1 MAPVSATS
9 KITKVRL
16 NYDPEN
22 PEAGGVF
29 LPEIFTA
36 TKVTRTGETNA
47 DGGPVY
53 KTEVIRYDNA
63 KGDNPVV
70 IATSS
75 SITRNN
81 NRGNENYDSRLI
93 PTDNATPAE
102 KVSMGLAIR
111 NAQLD
116 QVRSVQDQ
124 VASSPK
130 ENREL
135 FKVGGS
141 GSQTENSDLPPV
153 ISEEAPSVPVQ
164 DSAPGGNNSTDNSF
178 PPPPPARSSFQ
189 TFIYP
194 ADIGKTGQD
203 TIKFSILERK
213 PKGNIS
219 SGGGRTDP
227 ATRTQAAV
235 VLPIP
240 GNLTDQNNVSY
251 KESSLNALQLAGSQ
265 DLIKA
270 LTDDGGELGKNI
282 TKVLGTAVGSNNETV
297 KAAIAAKAASTAL
310 NIPGGLNALLS
321 RTQGTILNPNMELLF
336 SSPTLRSFGFV
347 FKLSPRS
354 DGEAKTVIAILRFF
368 KQAMVPKVKEG
379 NLFLQS
385 PSSFKVEYMHRGTEG
400 HPGLNKFKECALEN
414 CQVNYTPEGTYNTM
428 RDGIMPSYELS
439 LRFRELD
446 PVYSN
451 DYDQEDTESKGGGF
465 ATFRTDAA
473 ENRALQNRIG
483 DSGIG
488 F

>member
-63 KGDNPVV
+63 KGDNPKV

-164 DSAPGGNNSTDNSF
+164 DSAPGGNNSTDSSF

-265 DLIKA
+265 DLIEA

-446 PVYSN
+446 PVYSS
-451 DYDQEDTESKGGGF
+451 DYDQQDADAKGGGF
-465 ATFRTDAA
+465 ATFRQDAA

>member
-63 KGDNPVV
+63 KGDNPKV

-93 PTDNATPAE
+93 PTENATPAE

-251 KESSLNALQLAGSQ
+251 KESSLNALQLAGAE
-265 DLIKA
+265 DLISS
-270 LTDDGGELGKNI
+270 LTDDGGKLGQNI

-297 KAAIAAKAASTAL
+297 AAALAAKATSSAL

-354 DGEAKTVIAILRFF
+354 DGEAKTVIAIIRFF

-451 DYDQEDTESKGGGF
+451 DYDQEDTEAKGGGF

>member
-63 KGDNPVV
+63 KGDNPKV

-93 PTDNATPAE
+93 PTENATPAE

-282 TKVLGTAVGSNNETV
+282 SKVLGTAVGSNNETV

-336 SSPTLRSFGFV
+336 NSPTLRSFGFV

-354 DGEAKTVIAILRFF
+354 QPEAETVIAIIRFF
-368 KQAMVPKVKEG
+368 KQSMVPKVKEG

-446 PVYSN
+446 PVYSS
-451 DYDQEDTESKGGGF
+451 DYDVADETSARASQGVPIGPLQGSSFGKG
-465 ATFRTDAA
+465 
-473 ENRALQNRIG
+473 
-483 DSGIG
+483 GIG

>member
-16 NYDPEN
+16 NFDPEN

-63 KGDNPVV
+63 KGDNPKV

-75 SITRNN
+75 SISRDD
-81 NRGNENYDSRLI
+81 NRGNENYDSRLV

-135 FKVGGS
+135 FKVGGN
-141 GSQTENSDLPPV
+141 GSQTENPDLPPV
-153 ISEEAPSVPVQ
+153 TSEESPSIPVQ
-164 DSAPGGNNSTDNSF
+164 ETSPTGNSSAF
-178 PPPPPARSSFQ
+178 PPPRARPATAR
-189 TFIYP
+189 FIYP
-194 ADIGKTGQD
+194 LDLGSSGQD
-203 TIKFSILERK
+203 TIKFSLVKRE
-213 PKGNIS
+213 PKG
-219 SGGGRTDP
+219 SGDQRSDTRERTLGF
-227 ATRTQAAV
+227 V

-240 GNLTDQNNVSY
+240 GNLQDSNSVAY
-251 KESSLNALQLAGSQ
+251 KQSSLNALQLAASE
-265 DLIKA
+265 DIAKFIS
-270 LTDDGGELGKNI
+270 ELGDASEKDSKVVTTLRNAATKNRDNAKKLI
-282 TKVLGTAVGSNNETV
+282 G
-297 KAAIAAKAASTAL
+297 AKAAAAAL
-310 NIPGGLNALLS
+310 NIPGGANALLS
-321 RTQGTILNPNMELLF
+321 RTSGVIINPNMELLF
-336 SSPTLRSFGFV
+336 DSPTLRSFGFS

-354 DGEAKTVIAILRFF
+354 DTEANQVLGIIRFF
-368 KQAMVPKVKEG
+368 KQAMVPKAKEG
-379 NLFLQS
+379 NLFLGS
-385 PSSFKVEYMHRGTEG
+385 PDSFKVEYLFGNNKP
-400 HPGLNKFKECALEN
+400 HPGLNRFKECALETV
-414 CQVNYTPEGTYNTM
+414 QVNYTPEGTYNSL
-428 RDGIMPSYELS
+428 RDGIMPSYEME

-446 PVYSN
+446 PVLDR
-451 DYDQEDTESKGGGF
+451 DYDVADETSARAIQGVPIGPLQGEGNLFGQGGVGF
-465 ATFRTDAA
+465 
-473 ENRALQNRIG
+473 
-483 DSGIG
+483 
-488 F
+488 

>member
-1 MAPVSATS
+1 M
-9 KITKVRL
+9 
-16 NYDPEN
+16 
-22 PEAGGVF
+22 
-29 LPEIFTA
+29 
-36 TKVTRTGETNA
+36 TRTGETNA

-63 KGDNPVV
+63 KGDNPKV

-81 NRGNENYDSRLI
+81 NRANENYDSRLI

-124 VASSPK
+124 VASSPQ

-153 ISEEAPSVPVQ
+153 ISEESPSVPVQ
-164 DSAPGGNNSTDNSF
+164 DSAPGGNNSTDSSF

-251 KESSLNALQLAGSQ
+251 KESSLNALQLAGAE
-265 DLIKA
+265 DLISS
-270 LTDDGGELGKNI
+270 LTDDGGKLGQNI

-310 NIPGGLNALLS
+310 NIPGGLNELLS

-354 DGEAKTVIAILRFF
+354 DGEAKTVIAIIRFF
-368 KQAMVPKVKEG
+368 KQSMVPKVKEG

-451 DYDQEDTESKGGGF
+451 DYDQADQNPTGSRF
-465 ATFRTDAA
+465 ATFRENAA
-473 ENRALQNRIG
+473 ENAAIQPRFG
-483 DSGIG
+483 SSGIG

>member
-63 KGDNPVV
+63 KGDNPKV

-75 SITRNN
+75 SISRDD
-81 NRGNENYDSRLI
+81 NRGNENYDSRLV

-164 DSAPGGNNSTDNSF
+164 NAAPPGNNSTDSSF

-310 NIPGGLNALLS
+310 NIPGGLNELLS

-451 DYDQEDTESKGGGF
+451 DYDQEDTEAKGGGF

>member
-75 SITRNN
+75 SISRDD
-81 NRGNENYDSRLI
+81 NRGNENYDSRLV
-93 PTDNATPAE
+93 PTENATAAE

-124 VASSPK
+124 VASSPQ

-153 ISEEAPSVPVQ
+153 ISDEAPSVPVQ

-265 DLIKA
+265 DLIKT

-310 NIPGGLNALLS
+310 NIPGGLNELLS

-347 FKLSPRS
+347 
-354 DGEAKTVIAILRFF
+354 V
-368 KQAMVPKVKEG
+368 
-379 NLFLQS
+379 
-385 PSSFKVEYMHRGTEG
+385 
-400 HPGLNKFKECALEN
+400 
-414 CQVNYTPEGTYNTM
+414 
-428 RDGIMPSYELS
+428 
-439 LRFRELD
+439 
-446 PVYSN
+446 
-451 DYDQEDTESKGGGF
+451 
-465 ATFRTDAA
+465 
-473 ENRALQNRIG
+473 
-483 DSGIG
+483 
-488 F
+488 